1 MTFSDCPEPSG
12 VSESVHTNTK
22 EHFPYQSERPMGN
35 RLRHFMEEP
44 SGRPE
49 YDEYYQVEAHGDS
62 YIVSLETVLQIER
75 ALNRCGE
82 PGWMEFRDLFG
93 ARHRMMVRHIYR
105 ISEST
110 IEFRAAFRAFERA
123 RKKEERDDKDPLE
136 DFDCA

>member
-1 MTFSDCPEPSG
+1 
-12 VSESVHTNTK
+12 
-22 EHFPYQSERPMGN
+22 MGN
-35 RLRHFMEEP
+35 RLKYLMEES
-44 SGRPE
+44 SGPRE
-49 YDEYYQVEAHGDS
+49 YDQYYQVEAYGDT
-62 YIVSLETVLQIER
+62 YIVSLETVLLIER

-110 IEFRAAFRAFERA
+110 IEARTAFRAFERA
-123 RKKEERDDKDPLE
+123 RKKEERADKDPLE